1 MRSLK
6 YALPLVLFV
15 LLAASARAEEGE
27 KHEKKAHESWTGTL
41 DEAPKDA
48 KAGVVAV
55 LKVKKDDKEIVV
67 NLWAEGKNADTLKE
81 WAPKKAEVTVTGHK
95 VDDTNVKVNKV
106 EKKG

>member
-1 MRSLK
+1 MHQRAALRSRVTGEFCVAERDLTDPRSVAFSEVIVMRSLK

-27 KHEKKAHESWTGTL
+27 KHEKKAHETWTGTL

-55 LKVKKDDKEIVV
+55 LKVKKDDKEIAV
-67 NLWAEGKNADTLKE
+67 NLWAEGKN
-81 WAPKKAEVTVTGHK
+81 
-95 VDDTNVKVNKV
+95 
-106 EKKG
+106 